1 MATHRKKLLLNRLR
15 NTDADVRARA
25 ADRLREEVSPDP
37 RRAVIDRLVDQ
48 LSNRYDNRRWQ
59 AARAL
64 GVIGSVRSDV
74 LSALTS
80 RLNDSHEYVRR
91 CAAEALGRIV
101 SGPEDIAEQ
110 DDVIDALNACLNDDC
125 EEVRRAARQAL
136 EAITGRVG
144 PGSRGSDGSN
154 GREVDGEIREGKT
167 YEGKVKATKD
177 FGALVEIVPQ
187 HVGLLHVSEIDY
199 GHVENVDDYCRVGD
213 RVRVKLLEVTSEGK
227 LLLTRKP
234 FIEPSPWDDLEEEYS
249 VGDTVSG
256 EVVSIQEFG
265 AFVDLEA
272 GITGLI
278 HVSEMKEEY
287 VDHPSDVVSIGQQV
301 KTEILEINAED
312 EKIRLRLK
320 RSKPKKQAGVNR
332 AVQGSRY
339 SNGRRSEDGDSGR
352 EVLLVDGSNVCRNW
366 PASEREASLNVLL
379 TLFLELVDRGF
390 DFECIFDANIPRVLR
405 DRAESGAE
413 DTRKRLAGDLPG
425 RMSRVPGG
433 EEADDPILQKADER
447 DLRVVTNDRFQEE
460 EKREK
465 YPWIDKRESERLI
478 KGSVHGTDLQV
489 CSLGLFTEVRTDTQR
504 MADELLWVTR
514 EIDDDGSQGHST
526 RFRGKVK
533 FFDAKKGFGFIEPL
547 GHDEDVYVQADNL
560 SGATAGKDLKEGQ
573 GIEFG
578 VEQGAKGPKAL
589 DASPVR
595 Q

>member
-48 LSNRYDNRRWQ
+48 LSDRYDNTRWQ

-64 GVIGSVRSDV
+64 GVIGSARSDV

-91 CAAEALGRIV
+91 CVAEALGRIV

-110 DDVIDALNACLNDDC
+110 DDVIDALNACLDDDS
-125 EEVRRAARQAL
+125 EEVRRVARRAL
-136 EAITGRVG
+136 EAIVGRTDPPSRCSGG
-144 PGSRGSDGSN
+144 PN
-154 GREVDGEIREGKT
+154 GRATEGEICEGNIYDGE
-167 YEGKVKATKD
+167 VKAIKD
-177 FGALVEIVPQ
+177 YGALVEIVS
-187 HVGLLHVSEIDY
+187 HRVGLLHVSEIDY

-320 RSKPKKQAGVNR
+320 RSKPKKQAGGNR

-379 TLFLELVDRGF
+379 TLLLELVDRGF
-390 DFECIFDANIPRVLR
+390 DFECIFDANIPHVLR

-413 DTRKRLAGDLPG
+413 DARKRLAGDLPG

-489 CSLGLFTEVRTDTQR
+489 CSLDLFTEVRTDTQR
-504 MADELLWVTR
+504 MADELLWATR